1 MPAWAGAV
9 RPPPA
14 AFRTAAAMDSSFV
27 VLILFFI
34 IGMPLFLLAWK
45 AGRESPQSKAFIF
58 SVIVRRMLL
67 PFIDVVLDW
76 LTFAS
81 YWQAADYFEAGMVL
95 GFLLLASF
103 AMSLV
108 ACMHAS
114 TSYDHLESTGN
125 KAGWVSLQESV
136 GGFCAGLTQLSPLF
150 FGRRAVNAWREI
162 TDDPRWRSTPA
173 DARVSQEAL
182 DEFVMLVAEMKHSVQ
197 FEALYEGGPQLVIQA
212 WFVVR
217 DWKRLSVRLME
228 PQGDAWLR
236 LLSPVWSAVGLALSQ
251 LDFLVENDRF
261 HNKIFKRDNAV
272 VMLLALFDLGGQL
285 AMRVIPLAVL
295 MDVYWQLGIGCFGFG
310 ILWAYAVTWW
320 VAVGPRDDG
329 AHKCDLALNAIMY
342 WPHNFFFAMTYFP
355 GHGPDG
361 HSYEC
366 QTTQRALISRWG
378 LRFGI
383 LHAVFTVIVA
393 YLCYGAELTNW
404 GRDPTVKS
412 MTDFGAQHRVEWLFG
427 SAVPGLVCMVAA
439 RSALYFLD
447 THNAKTKAFFNQD
460 ARALVRDSR
469 ARLSSAAGRAS
480 GRGSAVSSVWGRIR
494 GSTNA
499 ATRSPMTPRVEIRDS
514 MGERPPPPPGGP
526 PSPAGGLHGIDVSFH
541 GSVREASDSTGPLPD
556 VRGSLARSRKVTIE
570 SSSGGERSSG
580 GSNVNR
586 SMRSESGVRGPP
598 TLSSNKSPSSYRSDV
613 SGVSG
618 VPASG
623 RLSSVSGAG
632 GRGSL
637 NQGVT
642 GDIEEARRLA
652 KEKQR
657 QKQKLRAATL
667 KASGS
672 DPEPDPEP

>member
-1 MPAWAGAV
+1 
-9 RPPPA
+9 
-14 AFRTAAAMDSSFV
+14 MDSSFV

-236 LLSPVWSAVGLALSQ
+236 LLSPVWSAVGLALCASRPSHAA
-251 LDFLVENDRF
+251 E
-261 HNKIFKRDNAV
+261 A
-272 VMLLALFDLGGQL
+272 A
-285 AMRVIPLAVL
+285 
-295 MDVYWQLGIGCFGFG
+295 
-310 ILWAYAVTWW
+310 
-320 VAVGPRDDG
+320 PRASHEG
-329 AHKCDLALNAIMY
+329 E
-342 WPHNFFFAMTYFP
+342 
-355 GHGPDG
+355 
-361 HSYEC
+361 S
-366 QTTQRALISRWG
+366 RA
-378 LRFGI
+378 
-383 LHAVFTVIVA
+383 
-393 YLCYGAELTNW
+393 AE
-404 GRDPTVKS
+404 
-412 MTDFGAQHRVEWLFG
+412 A
-427 SAVPGLVCMVAA
+427 VAA
-439 RSALYFLD
+439 
-447 THNAKTKAFFNQD
+447 
-460 ARALVRDSR
+460 
-469 ARLSSAAGRAS
+469 AAA
-480 GRGSAVSSVWGRIR
+480 WMQH
-494 GSTNA
+494 
-499 ATRSPMTPRVEIRDS
+499 SP
-514 MGERPPPPPGGP
+514 
-526 PSPAGGLHGIDVSFH
+526 
-541 GSVREASDSTGPLPD
+541 
-556 VRGSLARSRKVTIE
+556 
-570 SSSGGERSSG
+570 
-580 GSNVNR
+580 
-586 SMRSESGVRGPP
+586 
-598 TLSSNKSPSSYRSDV
+598 
-613 SGVSG
+613 
-618 VPASG
+618 
-623 RLSSVSGAG
+623 
-632 GRGSL
+632 
-637 NQGVT
+637 
-642 GDIEEARRLA
+642 RRC
-652 KEKQR
+652 
-657 QKQKLRAATL
+657 
-667 KASGS
+667 G
-672 DPEPDPEP
+672 